1 MAVRI
6 SALLYLTFWGCRG
19 AGERILERRFPE
31 QHWIF
36 PDTIWGGLSVPSPAT
51 CRDIALEIDIAES
64 YRWRN
69 LYLMT
74 FVVAPDGFRTQSR
87 IELVF
92 SDSLGN
98 WYVSNRKFRT
108 FVARNLSFSTAGT
121 YRIGLLPY
129 IRSDTV
135 SGIRRVSLSTYPC
148 PSE

>member
-1 MAVRI
+1 MAARI
-6 SALLYLTFWGCRG
+6 SALIYLTFWACSPTGKKV
-19 AGERILERRFPE
+19 LEKHFPE
-31 QHWIF
+31 ALWLF
-36 PDTIWGGLSVPSPAT
+36 PDTVWGELLIASPSA
-51 CRDIALEIDIAES
+51 CQNISLEIDVTEN
-64 YRWRN
+64 YPWRN

-74 FVVAPDGFRTQSR
+74 FVVTPDGFLTRSR

-108 FVARNLSFSTAGT
+108 FVARNLSFATAGT

-135 SGIRRVSLSTYPC
+135 PGIRRISLSAHPC
-148 PSE
+148 PLE